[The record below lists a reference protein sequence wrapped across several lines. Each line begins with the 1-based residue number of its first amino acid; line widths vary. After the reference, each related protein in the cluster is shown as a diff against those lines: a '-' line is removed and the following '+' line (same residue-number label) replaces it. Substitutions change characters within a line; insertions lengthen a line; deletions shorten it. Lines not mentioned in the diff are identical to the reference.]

1 MNMNACVRVCV
12 CVCVCVRV
20 SVLCVVCTTTLALYY
35 CSGQDIFLRTLV
47 SSPSSVGSVPDMVG
61 PPVLKKAILEGVGDE
76 VTMVGVKNKA
86 SEGLRG
92 FTRG

>member
-1 MNMNACVRVCV
+1 MNMNACVCLYM
-12 CVCVCVRV
+12 CVRV
-20 SVLCVVCTTTLALYY
+20 SVLCVVCTTTLVPYY